1 MTGNSCPHGGESDL
15 DFLAPQL
22 NISRKFIGSAGVR
35 AHRWASGGGSREN
48 QDTLASLRGQRACQG
63 HGSVGVRISLRMHDS
78 GDFERFPSARGHPR
92 GRCCCHLSSRCVQ
105 PTRESLGWGLPEGGG
120 RCDTLPGHAQP
131 PPWAPHVTSP
141 LSFTPPPLVYLP
153 RPEGC
158 LCRFFLRSEQG
169 RGLTFQTVW
178 LMVPFPSS
186 LSSTFGPA
194 RVRTFSQV
202 WTPPCL

>member
-1 MTGNSCPHGGESDL
+1 MVRPESG
-15 DFLAPQL
+15 P
-22 NISRKFIGSAGVR
+22 IAGP
-35 AHRWASGGGSREN
+35 
-48 QDTLASLRGQRACQG
+48 
-63 HGSVGVRISLRMHDS
+63 VGAGRVRIRTLLPRCGGREHARDTVRWVSVSHCECMILETSSAFQVPGATLGADVAVT
-78 GDFERFPSARGHPR
+78 FPAG
-92 GRCCCHLSSRCVQ
+92 CVQ